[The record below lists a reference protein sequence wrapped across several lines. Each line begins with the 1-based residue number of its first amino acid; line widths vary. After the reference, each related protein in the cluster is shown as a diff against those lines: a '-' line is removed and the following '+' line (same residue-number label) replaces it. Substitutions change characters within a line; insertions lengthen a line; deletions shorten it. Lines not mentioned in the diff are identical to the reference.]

1 MTEATSSAPADATQQ
16 TQTTQQTSTE
26 ATQTAQ
32 TTATETTQTTEQAQ
46 EKKQP
51 WFQARIDHLTRE
63 KYEAKRAQE
72 QAEAEAKTLREQLAR
87 AAQMPP
93 QTAPQQTTTTP
104 TNYQPATFQAPQTFT
119 QADVERLAEQ
129 KVRQERF
136 NEQCNNTYQAGKKEF
151 GAEFDSILANFKLL
165 GGLDQHPA
173 LLEAAT
179 AIPEGHRVLQHLGSN
194 LDEAHRVLSLPPVQM
209 AVEIARLS
217 GTLKGR
223 AVSQAPPPV
232 KGPNTGSPVGDS
244 VPDDNGD
251 FQGSS
256 EEEKQAKFRAWR
268 EKNRK
273 RR

>member
-1 MTEATSSAPADATQQ
+1 MTVETSSAPADATQQ
-16 TQTTQQTSTE
+16 TTTQPTSIKVTQTTQP
-26 ATQTAQ
+26 A
-32 TTATETTQTTEQAQ
+32 ATETTQTTEAT

-72 QAEAEAKTLREQLAR
+72 QAEAVAKDLREQLAR
-87 AAQMPP
+87 SAQPP
-93 QTAPQQTTTTP
+93 AQQPNTQATA
-104 TNYQPATFQAPQTFT
+104 QPATFQPTYQPPQTFT

-129 KVRQERF
+129 KIRQERF
-136 NEQCNNTYQAGKKEF
+136 TEQCNNTYQAGKKEY
-151 GAEFDSILANFKLL
+151 GAEFDSALANFKLL

-179 AIPEGHRVLQHLGSN
+179 AIPEGHKVLQHLGSN
-194 LDEAHRVLSLPPVQM
+194 LDEAHRVLSLSPVQM

-217 GTLKGR
+217 GTLKSKT
-223 AVSQAPPPV
+223 VSQAPPPV
-232 KGPNTGSPVGDS
+232 KGPTTGSAKGDPG
-244 VPDDNGD
+244 PDDNGEFQSQDD
-251 FQGSS
+251 F
-256 EEEKQAKFRAWR
+256 KAWR